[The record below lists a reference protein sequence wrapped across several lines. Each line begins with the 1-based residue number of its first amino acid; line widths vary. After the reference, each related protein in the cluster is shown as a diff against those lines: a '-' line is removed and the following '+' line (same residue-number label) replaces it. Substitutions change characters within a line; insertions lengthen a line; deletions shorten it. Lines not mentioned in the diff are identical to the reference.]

1 MQVLDSAIIAEYVK
15 FDTPADQ
22 IVSDPHLSIEFG
34 TAVNSRLP
42 TEERVDQTT
51 LNRRVLNLRRR
62 GEDKGG
68 LPRLRR
74 GYNGRG
80 RNRPR

>member
-1 MQVLDSAIIAEYVK
+1 MSKLDNVIIEQYVR

-22 IVSDPHLSIEFG
+22 IVSDPHVSERFQQ
-34 TAVNSRLP
+34 AVNAELTPQEQIELP
-42 TEERVDQTT
+42 A
-51 LNRRVLNLRRR
+51 LNRRILNLRKR

-74 GYNGRG
+74 SS
-80 RNRPR
+80 